1 MLNLNWLKPLQ
12 TNASDSANLDYQAH
26 KGIITMLQFSITL
39 LIFIISRP
47 YFTIQANLDL
57 RNSSLI
63 KLYLIEERFIKKT
76 GGQKKKSYVGEL
88 ES

>member
-1 MLNLNWLKPLQ
+1 
-12 TNASDSANLDYQAH
+12 
-26 KGIITMLQFSITL
+26 MLQFSITL
-39 LIFIISRP
+39 LILIISRP

>member
-26 KGIITMLQFSITL
+26 KGIIIMLQFSISL
-39 LIFIISRP
+39 LILINSWP
-47 YFTIQANLDL
+47 YFIHYT
-57 RNSSLI
+57 S
-63 KLYLIEERFIKKT
+63 KPKKWEAR
-76 GGQKKKSYVGEL
+76 QKKSYLGEF